1 MDMWMWALL
10 VLLIVVAITWYV
22 LARRGRRSAAVAPVA
37 VAPVAVAPV
46 AVAPAP
52 DTVEP
57 EVVPDMEPAD
67 DSWAAPKPKVE
78 WDEPVVDL
86 GDLEHASSVEERPLL
101 GDAPHGAGEGTRA
114 GAEPVPYVT
123 PVAEAA
129 LVAGPVAEAETVAE
143 PAEEP
148 QPTEEAASG
157 LGDWR
162 AAAEAEP
169 EVEQIWD
176 GPFGPGSAEA
186 GEDGE
191 GPLGWTVKAARQT
204 KVYLT
209 PEVPVYTQARANVW
223 FVDEQRAIDAGFRRW
238 DVPNK

>member
-37 VAPVAVAPV
+37 VAPA

-86 GDLEHASSVEERPLL
+86 
-101 GDAPHGAGEGTRA
+101 
-114 GAEPVPYVT
+114 
-123 PVAEAA
+123 AEAA
-129 LVAGPVAEAETVAE
+129 LVVGPVAEAETVAE

-209 PEVPVYTQARANVW
+209 PEDPVYTQARANVW